1 MNNLPVVNIASREFK
16 ADPYPFYAR
25 LRAEAPVYRTVLPDK
40 QPAWLITRYD
50 DVLMVLKDDQRF
62 VKSPYNAKSPE
73 QIKKLPWVPAMFR
86 PLDSNILGI
95 DWDDHK
101 RLRGLIHQ
109 AFTPRMIEQ
118 MQGRV
123 ERLAQELMDAAERRG
138 RMDLIRDYAL
148 PVPLTII
155 SEILGIPAKDQG
167 KFHRW
172 SKGLISV
179 SSTGSILLAI
189 PYGMAM
195 MRYLRRAFRERRKSS
210 QLNDT
215 DLIAALVRAEEAGDR
230 LNEGEL
236 LAMVFILLIAG
247 HETTV
252 NLIGSGMLALLEHPD
267 QMDRLRRNPELI
279 KNAIEE
285 LLRYVSPVE
294 TATERYAREDV
305 TLHGVTIPK
314 GDMVLAVIA
323 SANRDEQHFP
333 DADRLDI
340 TRESTKPLAFGQ
352 GVHYCVGAPL
362 ARLEGRIAIGALV
375 ERWPELRLAAAPS
388 TLRWRSGLTVR
399 GLESL
404 PVAL

>member
-1 MNNLPVVNIASREFK
+1 MPAVNIASREFK

-40 QPAWLITRYD
+40 QPAWLVTRYD

-62 VKSPYNAKSPE
+62 VKDPRNAKSAA
-73 QIKKLPWVPAMFR
+73 QIKKLPWIPAMFR
-86 PLDSNILGI
+86 PLERNLLGV
-95 DWDDHK
+95 DWTDHM
-101 RLRGLIHQ
+101 RLRGLVHQ
-109 AFTPRMIEQ
+109 AFKPRMVDQ
-118 MQGRV
+118 MEKRV
-123 ERLAQELMDAAERRG
+123 QALVRDLMDAAERRG
-138 RMDLIRDYAL
+138 RMDLISEYAL

-179 SSTGSILLAI
+179 SATGSILLAI
-189 PYGMAM
+189 PYGLAM
-195 MRYLRRAFRERRKSS
+195 IRYLRRTFKVRRAPSS
-210 QLNDT
+210 TLQA
-215 DLIAALVRAEEAGDR
+215 DLISALVQAGEAGDR
-230 LNEGEL
+230 LSEDEL
-236 LAMVFILLIAG
+236 LAMVFILIVAG

-252 NLIGSGMLALLEHPD
+252 NLIGSGMLALLENPD
-267 QMDRLRRNPELI
+267 QLALLRQDPALI

-333 DADRLDI
+333 DPDRLDI

-352 GVHYCVGAPL
+352 GLHYCIGAPL
-362 ARLEGRIAIGALV
+362 ARLEGRIAIGALI
-375 ERWPELRLAAAPS
+375 ERWPSLRLEVAPRA
-388 TLRWRSGLTVR
+388 LRWRPGLTVR

-404 PVAL
+404 PVAR